1 MSYITVANVKRIIEQ
16 TDIKSLDIQG
26 DLYKRRIYFYNR
38 FEKNRLLSFREFF
51 KDAEKYFSEI
61 YTKVHNYDSYKYV
74 YEGNAPAYHKSLDC
88 SKISAG
94 YINYKI
100 PDEIANQGKAAVLK
114 FRKWFKENKEHL
126 DNPEVFVMHLKMRWG
141 IETNPKAIQYKNTG
155 YHKLEN
161 YSIEELEEKIDD
173 LLTESVQ
180 YYKANERNTVI
191 LKKYS
196 RATFLAYRTEKLEDN
211 DTGYSDKEIKEIL
224 QEYEEKYKRPLSTL
238 LIEYYKVSLNPKL
251 ELNGLLLDTLGFK
264 RCSHCHNDFGLV

>member
-1 MSYITVANVKRIIEQ
+1 MR
-16 TDIKSLDIQG
+16 
-26 DLYKRRIYFYNR
+26 
-38 FEKNRLLSFREFF
+38 
-51 KDAEKYFSEI
+51 
-61 YTKVHNYDSYKYV
+61 
-74 YEGNAPAYHKSLDC
+74 
-88 SKISAG
+88 
-94 YINYKI
+94 
-100 PDEIANQGKAAVLK
+100 
-114 FRKWFKENKEHL
+114 
-126 DNPEVFVMHLKMRWG
+126 LKMRWG

-211 DTGYSDKEIKEIL
+211 VTGYSDKEIKEIL

-238 LIEYYKVSLNPKL
+238 LIEYYKVSLNPNL

-264 RCSHCHNDFGLV
+264 RCSHCH